1 MQYKNKKFG
10 RAMIQDGRE
19 IARPDIERMWI
30 IYENE
35 YGKEE
40 TI

>member
-1 MQYKNKKFG
+1 
-10 RAMIQDGRE
+10 MIQDGRE
-19 IARPDIERMWI
+19 SARPDIDRMWI